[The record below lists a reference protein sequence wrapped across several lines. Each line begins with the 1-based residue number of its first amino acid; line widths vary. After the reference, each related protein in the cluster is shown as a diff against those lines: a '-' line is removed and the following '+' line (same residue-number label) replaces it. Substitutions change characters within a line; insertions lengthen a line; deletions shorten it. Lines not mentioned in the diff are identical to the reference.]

1 MNDGSRARP
10 WLKDPTGDPE
20 VTASIGWMRD
30 VNDETRSRLA
40 VAWDYQSKHLGDL
53 VSTSSALLTTI
64 RQMQVATRRRALLEM
79 AGLLMVAVG
88 TVLSS
93 LPVDRG

>member
-1 MNDGSRARP
+1 MNDGSRGGHGSRIRL
-10 WLKDPTGDPE
+10 W
-20 VTASIGWMRD
+20 IR
-30 VNDETRSRLA
+30 RCRLA
-40 VAWDYQSKHLGDL
+40 SAGCATSTTRLGVGWLWRGMTSRSLGDL

>member
-1 MNDGSRARP
+1 MAPGRGMAQGSDCGSGGDGQ
-10 WLKDPTGDPE
+10 L
-20 VTASIGWMRD
+20 GWMRD

-64 RQMQVATRRRALLEM
+64 RQMQVATRRRVLLEM

-88 TVLSS
+88 TVLSR